1 MRFRLAVLG
10 LASALLLAVPLVAEA
25 GSGTPRATGGGQ
37 ILFSTDG
44 GAGNTIAFN
53 AHGGAAPKGQ
63 LQKIDRSAGK
73 GQAQVKFHG
82 VVDCYRPISANSA
95 EFGGYNRDDT
105 ADRWTAVVTDN
116 GEGANATGADMIA
129 FEDTAMDACEE
140 DNDDGDSSMDLGRGN
155 VQVYDGS

>member
-1 MRFRLAVLG
+1 MKLRLLVVA
-10 LASALLLAVPLVAEA
+10 LAAGSLLALPLVAEA
-25 GSGTPRATGGGQ
+25 GSGTPRSTGGGQ

-63 LQKIDRSAGK
+63 LQKIDRSAGN

-82 VVDCYRPISANSA
+82 VVDCYRVINANSA

-105 ADRWTAVVTDN
+105 GDRWTVVVTDN

-129 FEDTAMDACEE
+129 FEDTAMDMCEQ
-140 DNDDGDSSMDLGRGN
+140 DNNDGNMSMDLGRGN

>member
-1 MRFRLAVLG
+1 MKLRFC
-10 LASALLLAVPLVAEA
+10 LLALACGALFAFPLTAEA

-53 AHGGAAPKGQ
+53 AHGGADPKGQ
-63 LQKIDRSAGK
+63 LQRIDRSAGN
-73 GQAQVKFHG
+73 GQDQVRFHG

-95 EFGGYNRDDT
+95 EFGGYNRDDPG
-105 ADRWTAVVTDN
+105 DRWTVVVTDN

-129 FEDTAMDACEE
+129 YEDTAMDMCEE
-140 DNDDGDSSMDLGRGN
+140 DNNDNSSSLALGRGN